1 MILYN
6 LIEDRERFYKI
17 SIQKSLFNTYILE
30 RIYGSTSYSKP
41 VGVVSK
47 EYDDYISARLEY
59 VKIVKRKIRKGYIE
73 KV

>member
-6 LIEDRERFYKI
+6 YIDDRERFYKI
-17 SIQKSLFNTYILE
+17 SIQKSLFNTYVLE

-41 VGVVSK
+41 VGIVNK
-47 EYDDYISARLEY
+47 EFDDYISARLEY
-59 VKIVKRKIRKGYIE
+59 IKIVKKKIRKGYIE